1 MDTGLDFYAELG
13 LDPSASNDDIR
24 RAWVQA
30 ARLNHPDTLLD
41 ASAAVRLKAE
51 ERMQCINEAWRVL
64 GSEELKASYDRERR
78 RKIKQADRLRSNE
91 FPIEDLDAR
100 WEMDEGD
107 SETAQLLVTS
117 SWLFAFF
124 LRVLP
129 WLTVG
134 LIGVGIFVFSAF
146 ASNSRSQPLPTSRI
160 PEKQECVRLRE
171 NSTVRV
177 VPCTWDNDGEIVEIL
192 DFRLADRCSDE
203 NAVLVSETQRRQ
215 RLCLVSVRE

>member
-13 LDPSASNDDIR
+13 IDPSASNDEIR

-41 ASAAVRLKAE
+41 ASVAVRLKAE

-64 GSEELKASYDRERR
+64 GSEELKASYDHEYR

-91 FPIEDLDAR
+91 FPIEDLDAK

-107 SETAQLLVTS
+107 SETAPLLVTS

-134 LIGVGIFVFSAF
+134 FIGVGIFVFSAF

-160 PEKQECVRLRE
+160 PEKEECVRLRE
-171 NSTVRV
+171 NDTVRV
-177 VPCTWDNDGEIVEIL
+177 VPCIWENDGEIVEIL

-203 NAVLVSETQRRQ
+203 NAVLVSEPQRRQ

>member
-1 MDTGLDFYAELG
+1 MGTGVDFYVELG
-13 LDPSASNDDIR
+13 LDPSASNEDIR

-41 ASAAVRLKAE
+41 ASTAVRLKAE
-51 ERMQCINEAWRVL
+51 EKMQRINEAWRVL

-78 RKIKQADRLRSNE
+78 RAIKQADRAQSNE
-91 FPIEDLDAR
+91 IPIEDI
-100 WEMDEGD
+100 DEGWEID
-107 SETAQLLVTS
+107 EDGSETAQLLVTS

-124 LRVLP
+124 LRALP
-129 WLTVG
+129 WLAVG

-203 NAVLVSETQRRQ
+203 NAVLVSEPKRRE
-215 RLCLVSVRE
+215 RLCLVSVRG